1 MKHQTRL
8 QKMFQNIIL
17 ISEALMRPLEAIR
30 SHFWF
35 TPSKSHRRKGI
46 MEICH
51 KTKMV
56 LDPKIR
62 GTSEVNSN
70 PLRSFEAVLRS
81 NNEKRLKVLAFSLKP
96 NKRAD

>member
-1 MKHQTRL
+1 M
-8 QKMFQNIIL
+8 
-17 ISEALMRPLEAIR
+17 
-30 SHFWF
+30 
-35 TPSKSHRRKGI
+35 GV
-46 MEICH
+46 CH

-56 LDPKIR
+56 LDPKIC

-81 NNEKRLKVLAFSLKP
+81 NNEKRLKVLDFSLKP